1 MWLYLHLYIF
11 ITSDKLGVIMPE
23 RVQRMFCTM
32 FKKTE
37 EEQKNYDARV
47 ELAKA
52 KDDLETTKESLAVT
66 TETLNKAMQMIES
79 LSSELSSIR
88 EELKDTKEG
97 K

>member
-1 MWLYLHLYIF
+1 
-11 ITSDKLGVIMPE
+11 MPE

-32 FKKTE
+32 FKKTD
-37 EEQKNYDARV
+37 EEQKNYDARL

-52 KDDLETTKESLAVT
+52 KEDLAVT
-66 TETLNKAMQMIES
+66 TDTLNKAMQMIES

-97 K
+97 NK